1 MTGGGDK
8 QSIKITPAKIFA
20 KSIFQFSHFLVGAK
34 PRLFGLGT
42 GEPGSEM
49 GLPAAARRR
58 SSGLGDDVIN
68 RGSSMCEGVRVRAS
82 NPWPEAAGDVIS

>member
-1 MTGGGDK
+1 MSKVTGGGEK

-20 KSIFQFSHFLVGAK
+20 KFIFQFSDFLVGAK

-49 GLPAAARRR
+49 GLPAAARPR
-58 SSGLGDDVIN
+58 SSIN

-82 NPWPEAAGDVIS
+82 NP

>member
-1 MTGGGDK
+1 MSKVTGGGDK

-20 KSIFQFSHFLVGAK
+20 KFIFQFSDFLVGAK

-49 GLPAAARRR
+49 GLPAAARPR

-82 NPWPEAAGDVIS
+82 NP